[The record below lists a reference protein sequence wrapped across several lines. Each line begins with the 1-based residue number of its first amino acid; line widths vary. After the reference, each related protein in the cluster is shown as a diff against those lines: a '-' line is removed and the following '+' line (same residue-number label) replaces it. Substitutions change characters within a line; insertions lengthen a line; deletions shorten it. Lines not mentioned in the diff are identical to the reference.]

1 MTRSISSLWFTLA
14 LLGLVWSGP
23 AVAAP
28 FAYITNSGTN
38 DVSVIDTATNVV
50 TVTVPVGIG
59 PFGVAVNP
67 AGTRV
72 YVGNSSGND
81 LSIMDALNA
90 RTKKPRAYTT
100 YMTVMQRLDDKG
112 LLDRTRSGRSDTYT
126 PTLSR
131 EEYQELRAAAQ
142 VQGLV
147 DEFGD
152 VALAHFAKSLQ
163 TLDPARRRQLRRL
176 AGQL

>member
-1 MTRSISSLWFTLA
+1 MWWNYGASGVVSIVWGMARSRVKVPPPA
-14 LLGLVWSGP
+14 LHELEAQIMEEVWGQGETTVKLV
-23 AVAAP
+23 
-28 FAYITNSGTN
+28 
-38 DVSVIDTATNVV
+38 
-50 TVTVPVGIG
+50 
-59 PFGVAVNP
+59 
-67 AGTRV
+67 
-72 YVGNSSGND
+72 
-81 LSIMDALNA
+81 MEALNRKA
-90 RTKKPRAYTT
+90 KPPRAYTT
-100 YMTVMQRLDDKG
+100 YMTVMQRLDEKG
-112 LLDRTRSGRSDTYT
+112 LLDRVRSGRSDTYT

-131 EEYQELRAAAQ
+131 EEYQELRASAQ